1 MPTSTDTAPE
11 TAASPP
17 PAASLIARLHGWG
30 VRNPKYYY
38 IAPPSVWAVMIY
50 ILSLI
55 PLPQAGAVGVTINAP
70 FVDKLGHAGVYGVL
84 ALLIIRGWHREKM
97 PPLELHGFVWLL
109 CIVFGMMIE
118 MQQGLSPHR
127 SFEAWDI
134 VANSVGA
141 LAGLFA
147 WQLLMW
153 RWGRRTRL
161 YPGLLRPEFKNH
173 PSQRRS
179 STDTP

>member
-1 MPTSTDTAPE
+1 MTKT
-11 TAASPP
+11 PP
-17 PAASLIARLHGWG
+17 RSGPLNGLHRWG

-38 IAPPSVWAVMIY
+38 IAPPSVWAVALY

-55 PLPQAGAVGVTINAP
+55 PMPRAGAIGSAVNAP
-70 FVDKLGHAGVYGVL
+70 YVDKIGHAGVYAVL

-127 SFEAWDI
+127 SFEVWDI
-134 VANSVGA
+134 FANSAGA
-141 LAGLFA
+141 LAGLLV

-161 YPGLLRPEFKNH
+161 YPGLLRPDFKHH
-173 PSQRRS
+173 PSQRSS
-179 STDTP
+179 STDSP